1 MKVLLRM
8 LAAFLCA
15 VLVFS
20 SAVSAAEGAVPDV
33 TDISADAVT
42 TPLDESAEEPAETDN
57 PAEPGESEK
66 TDKPA
71 PQLILTEMPVSLS
84 VGSKITIK
92 AEPVDF
98 ETQPAGIEWSSDNTK
113 VAKVNNGGVVTCD
126 SAGRATIT
134 ATAKDGET
142 SVSASCVV
150 NVADRN
156 GFAHFFLSMTYSY
169 SSMGDYYYS
178 DNNSAWQKPFGFMRL
193 YDVASQLIGYQ
204 YDFKRMVFTYGNK
217 DWLIEL
223 WKGQYA
229 LFQYG
234 GEIGVYTKY
243 AVGFGD
249 TPVSTYRCAAKD
261 DWLNMEMILYQ
272 KQSDGT
278 MRRVFTRDYGKYWW
292 CDGYRVGR
300 LKKSKPA
307 SELQMVSRITLK
319 DEKMADAFAK
329 SMKDSGFSQVDSR
342 DAMGDDKFFRD
353 GCDVYFTWR
362 NLTESQHLIP
372 MFVDGDSLASFA
384 SLFDGLRVVGE
395 AFAGFFGN
403 LFKFGN

>member
-1 MKVLLRM
+1 MNILRRITA
-8 LAAFLCA
+8 LFLCA
-15 VLVFS
+15 VFIAL
-20 SAVSAAEGAVPDV
+20 SAVSAAGDIETDVPDDTV
-33 TDISADAVT
+33 AAPVSEINDSPSETDENEEPQPAKT
-42 TPLDESAEEPAETDN
+42 TPKLV
-57 PAEPGESEK
+57 
-66 TDKPA
+66 
-71 PQLILTEMPVSLS
+71 LTEMPVSLS

-98 ETQPAGIEWSSDNTK
+98 ETQPDSIEWSSDNTA
-113 VAKVNNGGVVTCD
+113 VATVDKRGIVTCV
-126 SAGRATIT
+126 SAGRAKIT
-134 ATAKDGET
+134 ATAADGET
-142 SVSASCVV
+142 PVSASCMV
-150 NVADRN
+150 NVAKRN
-156 GFAHFFLSMTYSY
+156 GFAHFFLSISYTYSP
-169 SSMGDYYYS
+169 MGDYYYS

-217 DWLIEL
+217 DWLIEF

-243 AVGFGD
+243 AAGFGD
-249 TPVSTYRCAAKD
+249 TPVSTYRCAAKG

-272 KQSDGT
+272 QQSNGT

-300 LKKSKPA
+300 LRKSKPA

-319 DEKMADAFAK
+319 DEQMATAFAK
-329 SMKDSGFSQVDSR
+329 SMQDSGFKPVDSL
-342 DAMGDDKFFRD
+342 DVIKDDTFFRD
-353 GCDVYFTWR
+353 GCDVYFIWR

-372 MFVDGDSLASFA
+372 MFVDGDSLAA
-384 SLFDGLRVVGE
+384 LGSLFDGFRVIGE

-403 LFKFGN
+403 IFSFRNDPAE